1 MTTNMTN
8 AVDLYAQCKNL
19 VIDIGK
25 TVEVLKEKKFK
36 VIRKSS
42 KELVT
47 EIDLAVQKSL
57 AQALKSINDCPI
69 FFEED
74 KSNGEGKLPSE
85 CFIVDPIDATH
96 NFIAG
101 LPFYNISIGYV
112 KGNEIIFGIVYFP
125 DSQDIYHAFKG
136 KGAFKNQEKI
146 VVSGNFSLEKSIVA
160 YDNQFHLD
168 KDIMANYQKLLAV
181 VFTTRILGSA
191 NRDACFV
198 AEGILD
204 ARIWNATKMF
214 DIVAG
219 AIIVNEAGGS
229 VSDFN
234 GQPINILNARKVI
247 MSNSAIHKDLLNVF
261 VD

>member
-1 MTTNMTN
+1 MTN
-8 AVDLYAQCKNL
+8 NMIKALELYAQCKSL
-19 VIDIGK
+19 VIDIGGI
-25 TVEVLKEKKFK
+25 VEAAKEKKFK

-57 AQALKSINDCPI
+57 AQALNSISDCPI

-74 KSNGEGKLPSE
+74 KSDSEGELPSE

-96 NFIAG
+96 NFVAG
-101 LPFYNISIGYV
+101 LPFCNISIGYV
-112 KGNEIIFGIVYFP
+112 KDNEIIFGIVYFP

-146 VVSGNFSLEKSIVA
+146 VVSGNFSLGKSIVA

-168 KDIMANYQKLLAV
+168 KDVMTNYQKLVAV

-234 GQPINILNARKVI
+234 GQPINLLNARKVI
-247 MSNSAIHKDLLNVF
+247 MSNSAVHKDLLNVF
-261 VD
+261 AD